1 MIWVNS
7 FGSTQCTLRPNE
19 RRTETGLA
27 GRRDTERRGFARKR
41 VEAVPKIGA
50 DRNRHSRAP
59 ARLPGKAAVECD
71 NVLYEMHAVSCAMA
85 SSAKPPSKQPA
96 QLTPQ
101 QMIAGIERLKK
112 RLEEVERFDPLSVTD
127 QHNAPNLD
135 ALEAAVDETL
145 VRTFGGDTLD
155 YDRYKYAK
163 EFDRGPYNMSY
174 QVPPQKFQASI
185 ARSKASSVALLGQ
198 AIKALEE
205 SSSRRMPAHRRKL

>member
-1 MIWVNS
+1 MYTVCARGRSRVQVRNVIWVNS

-71 NVLYEMHAVSCAMA
+71 NVLYEMHAVSRAMA

-135 ALEAAVDETL
+135 ALEAAVDETSGSDIWRGYARL
-145 VRTFGGDTLD
+145 RPIQVCKRVR
-155 YDRYKYAK
+155 
-163 EFDRGPYNMSY
+163 
-174 QVPPQKFQASI
+174 
-185 ARSKASSVALLGQ
+185 
-198 AIKALEE
+198 
-205 SSSRRMPAHRRKL
+205 SRPV